1 MSGYFSTE
9 FFEGNRAK
17 LRSLFRGTAPIV
29 LTANGLSQR
38 SGDTAYPFQQ
48 DSSFWYLTGINDP
61 NIILVLDKD
70 KEYFILPEQD
80 RVQEIFDG
88 SIETDDITKTS
99 GIKTVLDNK
108 TGWKQLTVRL
118 KRVKHIATLA
128 ATPDFIPRLGM
139 YTNPARAALIEKL
152 KAVAPTA
159 ELLDLSP
166 HLTRQRMVKQPEELT
181 ALQTAINIT
190 TATLKDVSKKL
201 GKYNYEYEVEADITA
216 GFRKRGAD
224 GHGYQPIVASDNNAC
239 TLHYMA
245 NNASLDDKKLLLMD
259 VGAEV
264 EHYSAD
270 ITRTYTLGKPSKRIR
285 TVHEAVNDIQNYAL
299 NQLKPGVLIKDYEQK
314 VEHYI
319 GEKLRELGLI
329 KSITPETVRRY
340 APHSTSHF
348 LGLDVHDVAD
358 YDRPLETN
366 MVLTVEPGIYIP
378 EENIG
383 IRIEDDVL
391 ITPKGAK
398 ILSHTSRTSQPAH
411 QLS

>member
-80 RVQEIFDG
+80 RAQEIFDG
-88 SIETDDITKTS
+88 SIETDEITKTS
-99 GIKTVLDNK
+99 GIKMVLDNK
-108 TGWKQLTVRL
+108 TGWKQMTIRL

-128 ATPDFIPRLGM
+128 AAPDFVPRLGM

-166 HLTRQRMVKQPEELT
+166 HLTRQRMVKQPQELA
-181 ALQTAINIT
+181 ALQAAINIT
-190 TATLKDVSKKL
+190 TATLKTIFKKL
-201 GKYNYEYEVEADITA
+201 GKYNHEYEVEADISA
-216 GFRKRGAD
+216 GFRKRGTN
-224 GHGYQPIVASDNNAC
+224 GHGYQPIVASGGNAC

-245 NNASLDDKKLLLMD
+245 NDAPLDDKKQPLMD
-259 VGAEV
+259 VG
-264 EHYSAD
+264 
-270 ITRTYTLGKPSKRIR
+270 G
-285 TVHEAVNDIQNYAL
+285 EA
-299 NQLKPGVLIKDYEQK
+299 
-314 VEHYI
+314 
-319 GEKLRELGLI
+319 
-329 KSITPETVRRY
+329 
-340 APHSTSHF
+340 
-348 LGLDVHDVAD
+348 
-358 YDRPLETN
+358 
-366 MVLTVEPGIYIP
+366 
-378 EENIG
+378 
-383 IRIEDDVL
+383 
-391 ITPKGAK
+391 
-398 ILSHTSRTSQPAH
+398 
-411 QLS
+411 

>member
-1 MSGYFSTE
+1 MNGSTMSGHFSPE

-29 LTANGLSQR
+29 LSANGLSQR
-38 SGDTAYPFQQ
+38 SGDTAYPFTQ

-70 KEYFILPEQD
+70 KEYFILPERHQ
-80 RVQEIFDG
+80 VQEIFDG
-88 SIETDDITKTS
+88 SIETDEITKTS

-108 TGWKQLTVRL
+108 TGWKQLTIRL

-128 ATPDFIPRLGM
+128 AAPDFVPRLGM
-139 YTNPARAALIEKL
+139 YTNPARAQLIEKL
-152 KAVAPTA
+152 KEIAPTA
-159 ELLDLSP
+159 ELLDLSS
-166 HLTRQRMVKQPEELT
+166 HLTRQRMVKQPQELA
-181 ALQTAINIT
+181 ALQTAIDIT

-201 GKYNYEYEVEADITA
+201 IKYNHEYEVETDVTS
-216 GFRKRGAD
+216 GFSKRGAD
-224 GHGYQPIVASDNNAC
+224 GHGYQPIVASDHNAC

-245 NNASLDDKKLLLMD
+245 NEAPLDNKKLLLLD

-285 TVHEAVNDIQNYAL
+285 TVYDAVQDIQKYAL
-299 NQLKPGVLIKDYEQK
+299 DQLKPGVLIKEYEQK

-340 APHSTSHF
+340 APHATSHF
-348 LGLDVHDVAD
+348 LGLDVHDVVD
-358 YDRPLETN
+358 YDRPLEPN

-383 IRIEDDVL
+383 IRLEDDVL
-391 ITPKGAK
+391 ITPKGVK
-398 ILSHTSRTSQPAH
+398 VLSNKLPQN
-411 QLS
+411 L